1 MWDQISKKMYRKIS
15 DFITDWK
22 YEEGSTLKLLGNI
35 NNDSLN
41 KKDNENVRSIAVL
54 AWHITITLSE
64 MLNKAGL
71 KVVGPEENSKPPANI
86 SDIIS
91 AYEGS
96 SVSVIEQVE
105 KNWTDAELLEEIPM
119 YGETW
124 KKGVVLG
131 VLIKH
136 QAHHRG
142 QLTVL
147 MRQAGLIVS
156 GVYGPSKEEWAQFN
170 MPAMD

>member
-1 MWDQISKKMYRKIS
+1 VGSNIKKMYRTIS

-22 YEEGSTLKLLGNI
+22 YEEESTLKVFRNI

-71 KVVGPEENSKPPANI
+71 KVSGPDENSKPPADI
-86 SDIIS
+86 SKIIS
-91 AYEGS
+91 AYES
-96 SVSVIEQVE
+96 SSASVLQQVQ
-105 KNWTDAELLEEIPM
+105 KNWNDSDLLEEIPM

-124 KKGVVLG
+124 KKGVVLS

-147 MRQAGLIVS
+147 MRHAGLIVP

>member
-1 MWDQISKKMYRKIS
+1 MFRKIT

-22 YEEGSTLKLLGNI
+22 YEEESTLKVLRNI
-35 NNDSLN
+35 NNNSLN

-71 KVVGPEENSKPPANI
+71 KVKGPEENSKPPANI
-86 SDIIS
+86 SEIIS
-91 AYEGS
+91 AYERS
-96 SVSVIEQVE
+96 SASVIEQVQR
-105 KNWTDAELLEEIPM
+105 NWTDSDLSEEIPM
-119 YGETW
+119 YGESW
-124 KKGVVLG
+124 KKGVVLS

-142 QLTVL
+142 QLTIL
-147 MRQAGLIVS
+147 MRQAGLIVP